1 MKPARTAI
9 ILLVM
14 GASAL
19 AAAQTGAPASPAM
32 PTPAPYTAE
41 TTYAKLVKKYPFIRI
56 ASREVPASVR
66 AVENITYVRRGAH
79 ALQMD
84 LYLPA
89 GPAGAPLP
97 TRLPAK
103 LPAIVLVHGGGWQ
116 SGVRANFA
124 PMAIRMAERGF
135 AAATVSYRLAPEARY
150 PAAIHDVKA
159 ALRWVRAHAGEYGI
173 DPERIAVGGGSAGG
187 QIASLAG
194 VTNGI
199 DSFDPDGAQGAASSA
214 VSSAAQAIVNIDGL
228 SDFTSKAARENE
240 DNPAKQPTA
249 AGAWFGGSYAQETAL
264 WREASPTFYVGPKTP
279 PVLFIG
285 SAQARFSVG
294 REEMVEKLKAQG
306 VATQTV
312 LLPDTPHSFWL
323 MDPWL
328 EPTVEATVAFL
339 RAHMGAGAGPR

>member
-9 ILLVM
+9 ILLGL
-14 GASAL
+14 GASPL
-19 AAAQTGAPASPAM
+19 AAAQTGASASAPPATSMSA
-32 PTPAPYTAE
+32 PAPYTAE

-56 ASREVPASVR
+56 ASRAVPASVR
-66 AVENITYVRRGAH
+66 AVENITYVRRGEH

-89 GPAGAPLP
+89 RPAGAPLP
-97 TRLPAK
+97 
-103 LPAIVLVHGGGWQ
+103 AIVFVHGGGWQ

-173 DPERIAVGGGSAGG
+173 DPDRIAVGGGSAGG

-194 VTNGI
+194 VTNGV
-199 DSFDPDGAQGAASSA
+199 DSFDPDGGPGA

-249 AGAWFGGSYAQETAL
+249 AGAWFGGSYAEKTAL
-264 WREASPTFYVGPKTP
+264 WHEASPTFYVGAKTP

-328 EPTVEATVAFL
+328 DPTVEATVAFL
-339 RAHMGAGAGPR
+339 RAQMGASAGAPAS